1 MTRRPLPSDPLLLL
15 RESAEAAPPDGAR
28 ARVASRLAGLALA
41 GPHAGSGHSGG
52 ALGSTGRPSWGVLG
66 RRFLRWSVAPLGVG
80 IAIGAGGQALVTA
93 AQQGHEGTIPVSL
106 ARPSAS
112 AAPVVMAP
120 PPAEPASVPTTSS
133 QPSVQPPRSTLVDER
148 VLLDR
153 ARRQLA
159 SDEPA
164 RALVFLEQHAQR
176 FARGELSEE
185 REAMRINVLVQLG
198 RKDEA
203 KASGD
208 AFAVRFPNSIMGAS
222 VRAALKAAE
231 VTN

>member
-1 MTRRPLPSDPLLLL
+1 
-15 RESAEAAPPDGAR
+15 
-28 ARVASRLAGLALA
+28 
-41 GPHAGSGHSGG
+41 
-52 ALGSTGRPSWGVLG
+52 
-66 RRFLRWSVAPLGVG
+66 
-80 IAIGAGGQALVTA
+80 
-93 AQQGHEGTIPVSL
+93 
-106 ARPSAS
+106 
-112 AAPVVMAP
+112 
-120 PPAEPASVPTTSS
+120 
-133 QPSVQPPRSTLVDER
+133 VDER

-176 FARGELSEE
+176 FARGELCEE

-203 KASGD
+203 KAGGD
-208 AFAVRFPNSIMGAS
+208 AFAARFPNSIMGAS